1 MIDQINTHVRAS
13 EGELDTMH
21 RLVALLL
28 SNELDRANLRAEMNP
43 NDPSY
48 AISPQ
53 LISQALKFLKD
64 NGVSAPAGSKVVED
78 LAAQLTDLDLDA
90 EILSGMTPN

>member
-1 MIDQINTHVRAS
+1 MIDQIKTHVRAS

-78 LAAQLTDLDLDA
+78 LAVQLTDLDLDA

>member
-1 MIDQINTHVRAS
+1 MIDQIKTHVRAS

-43 NDPSY
+43 NDPLY

>member
-13 EGELDTMH
+13 EGELDTLH
-21 RLVALLL
+21 RLVALLI
-28 SNELDRANLRAEMNP
+28 SNELDRANIRANQNP
-43 NDPSY
+43 DDPAK

>member
-1 MIDQINTHVRAS
+1 MIDQIKTHVRAS

-43 NDPSY
+43 NDPSF

>member
-1 MIDQINTHVRAS
+1 MIDQIKTHSRAS

-28 SNELDRANLRAEMNP
+28 SNELDRANIRAEMNP
-43 NDPSY
+43 NDPSF

-64 NGVSAPAGSKVVED
+64 NGVSAPAGSKVVEN
-78 LAAQLTDLDLDA
+78 LAAQLADIDLDA
-90 EILSGMTPN
+90 EMLSGMTPN

>member
-1 MIDQINTHVRAS
+1 MIDQIKTTRAT

-43 NDPSY
+43 NDPSF

>member
-1 MIDQINTHVRAS
+1 MIDQIKTHVRAS

-28 SNELDRANLRAEMNP
+28 SNELDRANTRAEMNP
-43 NDPSY
+43 NDPSF

>member
-13 EGELDTMH
+13 EGELDTLH
-21 RLVALLL
+21 RLVATLI
-28 SNELDRANLRAEMNP
+28 SNELDRANIRANQNP
-43 NDPSY
+43 DDPAK

-64 NGVSAPAGSKVVED
+64 NGVSAPAGSKVVEN
-78 LAAQLTDLDLDA
+78 LAAQLADIDLDA
-90 EILSGMTPN
+90 EMLSGMTPN

>member
-21 RLVALLL
+21 RLVALLI
-28 SNELDRANLRAEMNP
+28 SNELDRACRRAERSP
-43 NDPSY
+43 DDPTK
-48 AISPQ
+48 AVSPQ

-64 NGVSAPAGSKVVED
+64 NGVSAPAGSKVVEN
-78 LAAQLTDLDLDA
+78 LADQLADIDLDA

>member
-1 MIDQINTHVRAS
+1 MIDQINNHKRAS

-21 RLVALLL
+21 RLVALLI
-28 SNELDRANLRAEMNP
+28 SNELDRANIRANQNP
-43 NDPSY
+43 NDPSF

>member
-1 MIDQINTHVRAS
+1 MIDQIKTHVRAS

>member
-1 MIDQINTHVRAS
+1 MIDQIKTHVRAS

-64 NGVSAPAGSKVVED
+64 NGVSAPAGSKVVEN
-78 LAAQLTDLDLDA
+78 LAAQLADIDLDA